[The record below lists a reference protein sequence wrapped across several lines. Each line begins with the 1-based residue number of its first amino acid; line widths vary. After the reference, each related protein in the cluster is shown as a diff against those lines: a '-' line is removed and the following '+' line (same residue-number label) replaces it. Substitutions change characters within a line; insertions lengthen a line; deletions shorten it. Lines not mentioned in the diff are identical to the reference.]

1 MSKKQLEAQL
11 LNAGI
16 ALTENLSDAIYMF
29 DCGVMVSGDFC
40 DGIRGTDHNIIRG
53 ELPNSDTYEELH
65 NHYAVAR
72 LVPETKTALVSG
84 LQLSQKNLKKL
95 ISFGYDIEEY

>member
-1 MSKKQLEAQL
+1 MNKKQLETQL

-16 ALTENLSDAIYMF
+16 ELADNLSDAIYIF
-29 DCGVMVSGDFC
+29 DCGVMVSGEFC
-40 DGIRGTDHNIIRG
+40 DGIRGNDHNILRG

-65 NHYAVAR
+65 NNYAVAR

-84 LQLSQKNLKKL
+84 LQLSQKNIEKL
-95 ISFGYDIEEY
+95 TSFGYGIEKY

>member
-1 MSKKQLEAQL
+1 MDKKQLETQL

-16 ALTENLSDAIYMF
+16 ELTDNLSDAIYIF
-29 DCGVMVSGDFC
+29 DCGVMVSGEFC
-40 DGIRGTDHNIIRG
+40 DGIRGNDHNILRG
-53 ELPNSDTYEELH
+53 ELPNADTYEELH

-84 LQLSQKNLKKL
+84 LQLSDSSIKQLANY
-95 ISFGYDIEEY
+95 GYTIEKY